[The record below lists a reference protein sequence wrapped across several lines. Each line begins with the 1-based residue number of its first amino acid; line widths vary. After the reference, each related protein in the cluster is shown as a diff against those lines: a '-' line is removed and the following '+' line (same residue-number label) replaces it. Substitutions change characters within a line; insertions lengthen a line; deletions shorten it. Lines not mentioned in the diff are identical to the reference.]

1 MRCAV
6 AGIMEAMGTDRSF
19 WGLLDAADR
28 TALRGAAT
36 CVEFAPGSVI
46 CHQGD
51 QSRNVL
57 VVSRGRVR
65 VSWVAVTGEEAVLA
79 VRGPG
84 EIIGELAAVDG
95 RSRSATLTAVDSV
108 CGLVITA
115 RALES
120 LCRRRPGITWVML
133 RVVASR
139 QRAMVDQQDLRT
151 GPSLHRV
158 GAMLLGLAHRS
169 ADDLIATVPLT
180 QRELA
185 GIVGVSRETLVRML
199 KVLRDAGIIQTRR
212 NGIKILREK
221 ELRALCDI

>member
-1 MRCAV
+1 M
-6 AGIMEAMGTDRSF
+6 GIDRSF

-28 TALRGAAT
+28 TALRGSAT

-51 QSRNVL
+51 LSRNVL

-65 VSWVAVTGEEAVLA
+65 VSRFALSGEETVLA

-84 EIIGELAAVDG
+84 EIIGELSAVDG
-95 RSRSATLTAVDSV
+95 RRRSATLTAVDSV

-115 RALES
+115 RALEA
-120 LCRRRPGITWVML
+120 LCRVRPGITWAML

-158 GAMLLGLAHRS
+158 GAMLLDLAHRG

-185 GIVGVSRETLVRML
+185 GIAGISRETLARTL
-199 KVLRDAGIIQTRR
+199 KVLRDAGIILTRR
-212 NGIKILREK
+212 NGIEILREE
-221 ELRALCDI
+221 ELRVLCGI

>member
-1 MRCAV
+1 M
-6 AGIMEAMGTDRSF
+6 GIDRSF

-28 TALRGAAT
+28 TALRDAAT

-57 VVSRGRVR
+57 VVSRGRVK
-65 VSWVAVTGEEAVLA
+65 VSRFAVTGEETVLA

-84 EIIGELAAVDG
+84 EIIGELSAVDG
-95 RSRSATLTAVDSV
+95 RRRSATLTAVDSV
-108 CGLVITA
+108 CGMVITA
-115 RALES
+115 RALEA
-120 LCRRRPGITWVML
+120 LCRVRPGITWTLL
-133 RVVASR
+133 RVVSSR
-139 QRAMVDQQDLRT
+139 QRAMVDQQELRT

-158 GAMLLGLAHRS
+158 GAMLLDLAHRG

-185 GIVGVSRETLVRML
+185 GIVGISRETLARTL
-199 KVLRDAGIIQTRR
+199 KVLRDAGIILTRR
-212 NGIKILREK
+212 NSIEILREE
-221 ELRALCDI
+221 ELRVLCGI

>member
-1 MRCAV
+1 M
-6 AGIMEAMGTDRSF
+6 GIDRSF
-19 WGLLDAADR
+19 WGLLDEADR

-36 CVEFAPGSVI
+36 RVEFAPGSVI

-65 VSWVAVTGEEAVLA
+65 VSRFAVTGEETVLA

-84 EIIGELAAVDG
+84 EIIGELSAVDG
-95 RSRSATLTAVDSV
+95 RRRSATVTAVDSV
-108 CGLVITA
+108 CGMVIAA
-115 RALES
+115 RALER
-120 LCRRRPGITWVML
+120 LCQVRPGITWVML

-158 GAMLLGLAHRS
+158 GAMLLDLAHRGT
-169 ADDLIATVPLT
+169 DDLIATVPLT

-185 GIVGVSRETLVRML
+185 GIVGISRETLVRTL
-199 KVLRDAGIIQTRR
+199 KVLRDAGIILTRR
-212 NGIKILREK
+212 NGIEILREE
-221 ELRALCDI
+221 ELRVLCGI